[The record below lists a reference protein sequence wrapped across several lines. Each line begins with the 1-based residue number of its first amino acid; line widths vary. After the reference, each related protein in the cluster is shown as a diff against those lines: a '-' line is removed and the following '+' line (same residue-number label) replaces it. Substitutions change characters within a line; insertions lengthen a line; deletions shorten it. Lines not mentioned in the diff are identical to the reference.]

1 MWFLLILTVL
11 AKFGQNP
18 VDSVN
23 FNRFSVPQKMMIL
36 APAAQD
42 FSLKIISNPK
52 IFFSTSPPYLVWS
65 SAKNLDLA
73 VDPFPSWWK
82 KTIFFRKSCISSFS
96 NKKKYVFFDFYYFL
110 QKCEVKHDGSK
121 KKKENHATPLGML
134 FLSKTVKIN
143 RINNSATKTCW
154 NC

>member
-1 MWFLLILTVL
+1 
-11 AKFGQNP
+11 
-18 VDSVN
+18 
-23 FNRFSVPQKMMIL
+23 MIL

-42 FSLKIISNPK
+42 FSLKIISDPK
-52 IFFSTSPPYLVWS
+52 IFFSHFSTIPCMKFSQKSGLSGRSVS
-65 SAKNLDLA
+65 KLME
-73 VDPFPSWWK
+73 

-96 NKKKYVFFDFYYFL
+96 NKKKYGFFDFYYFL

-143 RINNSATKTCW
+143 RINNSATKTC
-154 NC
+154 